1 MPFRKST
8 VALALACTLASAHT
22 LPAQT
27 AAADS
32 SGGESLFEPSD
43 LYWAGG
49 FVAATVILAPLDRTL
64 ARALQ
69 DSSLQSIRFFRF
81 SSTGVRLLATPGGLI
96 LGTGAYVGGKATGN
110 RDVATVGLHTTEA
123 ILIADGITGVLKL
136 AAGRARPSANPETPY
151 NFRLGR
157 GLLGDPYRSFPS
169 GHTTSAFAA
178 ASAATEEIG
187 YQWPQHKRWV
197 GIVLYG
203 TASLAGISRVY
214 NNAHWASDV
223 AVGAAIGSFTGWK
236 VVRYNHDHPGNS
248 VDRIFLGRR
257 RDAGDQV
264 MSRLPSESAREGFPI
279 IFTIH
284 TR

>member
-1 MPFRKST
+1 MTLRNRSL
-8 VALALACTLASAHT
+8 ALVLACTLVLPLHAS
-22 LPAQT
+22 AQT

-32 SGGESLFEPSD
+32 SGRASLFETSD
-43 LYWAGG
+43 LYWAAG
-49 FVAATVILAPLDRTL
+49 FAGVTVILAPLDRSL

-69 DSSLQSIRFFRF
+69 DSSLQASRVLKF
-81 SSTGVRLLATPGGLI
+81 SATGVRVLASPGGLV
-96 LGTGAYVGGKATGN
+96 LGSGVYLTGRLASD
-110 RDVATVGLHTTEA
+110 RDLAELGLHTTEA
-123 ILIADGITGVLKL
+123 ILIADGITGVIKM

-151 NFRLGR
+151 AFHFMG

-178 ASAATEEIG
+178 AAAATEEVG
-187 YQWPQHKRWV
+187 ELWPQNKTWV
-197 GIVLYG
+197 GVVLYG
-203 TASLAGISRVY
+203 AAGLAGISRVY

-223 AVGAAIGSFTGWK
+223 AVGAMIGSFTGWK
-236 VVRYNHDHPGNS
+236 VVRYAHDHPGNT

-257 RDAGDQV
+257 RDAGDQIAA
-264 MSRLPSESAREGFPI
+264 RLPRSSGGIPI